1 MDLVSIGRM
10 AALNGVTE
18 KKLRRLQERGLLV
31 PAEVN
36 AETGYRYY
44 SLTQCVTVDMI
55 EHLRGLG
62 FSYEDIRAIEDDGT
76 VGYLHDRLEE
86 RLADLE
92 RQRREIEGRMAVARR
107 LADNCELF
115 AEQPP
120 SGHIFLEHLPAQTIV
135 RFVDERAGHG
145 DTASSAVKP
154 GDASTPEGARRST
167 AADVPDASV
176 DHWEYVTRLVKR
188 SIAEHGLSPFL
199 FQDIGITIPQAA
211 LESGTMCYGDLFMA
225 VENAPEGIDLRI
237 ETLPAGPYLCLYT
250 RLSALSLA
258 SSEGNP
264 EFELAA
270 QMTAYAREHD
280 LEIAGDY
287 FGEQILSVLASL
299 TLSGEA
305 LLRSSIPVRYG
316 AA

>member
-18 KKLRRLQERGLLV
+18 KKLRRLQERGLLE

-44 SLTQCVTVDMI
+44 SLAQCVTVDMI

-76 VGYLHDRLEE
+76 VGYLHERLEGQ
-86 RLADLE
+86 LADLE
-92 RQRREIEGRMAVARR
+92 RQRREIEGRMEVARR

-120 SGHIFLEHLPAQTIV
+120 CGRIFLEHLPAQTIV
-135 RFVDERAGHG
+135 RFADERAERG
-145 DTASSAVKP
+145 SATESP
-154 GDASTPEGARRST
+154 
-167 AADVPDASV
+167 DVSV

-188 SIAEHGLSPFL
+188 SIAEHGWSPFL
-199 FQDIGITIPQAA
+199 FQDIGITIPRDA
-211 LESGTMCYGDLFMA
+211 LERGPMRYGDLFMA
-225 VENAPEGIDLRI
+225 VDEVPQGTDLHI

-258 SSEGNP
+258 GSEDNP
-264 EFELAA
+264 EFALAE
-270 QMTAYAREHD
+270 QMAAYAREQG

>member
-18 KKLRRLQERGLLV
+18 KKLRRLQERGLLE

-44 SLTQCVTVDMI
+44 SLAQCVTVDMI

-86 RLADLE
+86 QLADLE
-92 RQRREIEGRMAVARR
+92 RQRREIEGRMDVARR

-120 SGHIFLEHLPAQTIV
+120 CGRIFLEHLPAQTIV
-135 RFVDERAGHG
+135 RFADERAER
-145 DTASSAVKP
+145 S
-154 GDASTPEGARRST
+154 GAAESP
-167 AADVPDASV
+167 DVSV

-188 SIAEHGLSPFL
+188 SIAERGWSPFL
-199 FQDIGITIPQAA
+199 FQDIGITIPRDA
-211 LESGTMCYGDLFMA
+211 LETGAMRYGDLFMA
-225 VENAPEGIDLRI
+225 VDEVPEGTDLRI

-258 SSEGNP
+258 GGEGNP
-264 EFELAA
+264 EFALAE
-270 QMTAYAREHD
+270 QMTAYAREQG

-316 AA
+316 AD

>member
-18 KKLRRLQERGLLV
+18 KKLRRLQERGLLE

-44 SLTQCVTVDMI
+44 SLAQCVTVDMI

-86 RLADLE
+86 QLADLE
-92 RQRREIEGRMAVARR
+92 RQRREIEGRMEVARR

-120 SGHIFLEHLPAQTIV
+120 CGRIFLEHLPAQTIV
-135 RFVDERAGHG
+135 RFADERAEHG
-145 DTASSAVKP
+145 GAAASSAEAK
-154 GDASTPEGARRST
+154 DALAAAGRAEAPESP
-167 AADVPDASV
+167 DVSV

-188 SIAEHGLSPFL
+188 SIAEHGWSPFL
-199 FQDIGITIPQAA
+199 FQDIGITIPRDA
-211 LESGTMCYGDLFMA
+211 LETGEMRYGDLFMA
-225 VENAPEGIDLRI
+225 VDEVPEGTDLRI

-258 SSEGNP
+258 GGEGNP
-264 EFELAA
+264 EFALAA
-270 QMTAYAREHD
+270 QMAAYAREQG

-316 AA
+316 TV